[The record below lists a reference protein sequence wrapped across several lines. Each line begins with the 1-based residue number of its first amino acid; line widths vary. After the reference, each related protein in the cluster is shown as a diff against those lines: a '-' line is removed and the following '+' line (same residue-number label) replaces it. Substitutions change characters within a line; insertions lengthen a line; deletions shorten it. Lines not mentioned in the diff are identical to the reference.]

1 MNVFRKSS
9 KLWISVFVIGLLVFS
24 LVACST
30 QTTEEPAKEEAK
42 KEASKDDSPK
52 EETKKD
58 TEKFPSKPVNYIV
71 CFNPGGESD
80 ITARAQQKPLEEV
93 LGVDVVVQYKIG
105 GGGAVGWQELVNNT
119 DPDGYTVAGF
129 NLPHI
134 ILQPMVREDA
144 GYKTEELKPIYIFQ
158 STPNILVVKKD
169 SDIKTLEDFV
179 NYAKENPGAV
189 TIAGSGS
196 YSANHLGTLE
206 FNKEAGIQT
215 TYIPASGSGEA
226 VPQLLG
232 GHVTALMTYTT
243 MGIKHSDDMRILAVA
258 SEERVPALPDVPTFK
273 ELGYDYVEG
282 AFRGIAGPPEMPD
295 DKVKVWADAAAKVNE
310 MPEFK
315 KKLED
320 LGFEIL
326 NIGPEEAKKLI
337 AEKAEYYEKI
347 LKELDLIK

>member
-1 MNVFRKSS
+1 
-9 KLWISVFVIGLLVFS
+9 
-24 LVACST
+24 
-30 QTTEEPAKEEAK
+30 
-42 KEASKDDSPK
+42 
-52 EETKKD
+52 
-58 TEKFPSKPVNYIV
+58 
-71 CFNPGGESD
+71 
-80 ITARAQQKPLEEV
+80 
-93 LGVDVVVQYKIG
+93 
-105 GGGAVGWQELVNNT
+105 
-119 DPDGYTVAGF
+119 
-129 NLPHI
+129 
-134 ILQPMVREDA
+134 
-144 GYKTEELKPIYIFQ
+144 
-158 STPNILVVKKD
+158 
-169 SDIKTLEDFV
+169 
-179 NYAKENPGAV
+179 
-189 TIAGSGS
+189 
-196 YSANHLGTLE
+196 
-206 FNKEAGIQT
+206 
-215 TYIPASGSGEA
+215 
-226 VPQLLG
+226 
-232 GHVTALMTYTT
+232 